1 MTGLIPVDN
10 EEKHVIN
17 TAPHRTPVGETH
29 YVTLLTSVVVTT
41 GPKRSDSEENKNS
54 EFIIKKKRLLF
65 PQLQLDLI
73 FFYPLIAIGTNY
85 KT

>member
-29 YVTLLTSVVVTT
+29 YYSPYPVVVTT

-73 FFYPLIAIGTNY
+73 FFIL
-85 KT
+85 